1 MQSVIM
7 NMLKFREMIKRYEAE
22 NAIEKVVKESNT
34 KYVVYF
40 RCGLVK
46 EVRILRKTTNEDF
59 KMGCYR
65 AVMKD
70 LKAVDLSK
78 LKEVNDCDLSVNFGT
93 INEDDE
99 TEIYKVDINRCY
111 FNVARKLGFIS
122 DENYEK
128 YKDRQYK
135 YSINIAIGC
144 TASKTMVVTY
154 DGDGKKKLEML
165 ENPMAKIRANILD
178 YVAKL
183 YYEVAESTDVEYF
196 HTDCFFIRNKDEI
209 GVIGKILEKHGL
221 TYKLE

>member
-7 NMLKFREMIKRYEAE
+7 NMQRFRAMIKRYEAE

-34 KYVVYF
+34 KYVVFF

-46 EVRILRKTTNEDF
+46 EVRILRQTTNEDF
-59 KMGCYR
+59 KIGCYR

-78 LKEVNDCDLSVNFGT
+78 LKEVKDCDLNVNFGK

-99 TEIYKVDINRCY
+99 AEIYKVDINRCY
-111 FNVARKLGFIS
+111 FSVAHQLGFIS

-128 YKDRQYK
+128 YTDKQYK

-144 TASKTMVVTY
+144 TASKTIVVTY
-154 DGDGKKKLEML
+154 DGEGKKKLEMI
-165 ENPMAKIRANILD
+165 ENPMAQIRANILD

-183 YYEVAESTDVEYF
+183 YYEVANVTEVEYF
-196 HTDCFFIRNKDEI
+196 HTDCFFIRNKDQIE
-209 GVIGKILEKHGL
+209 VIGRILEKHGL
-221 TYKLE
+221 KYKIE